1 MGGLVQNQIIE
12 RLQYSRN
19 SVVFTGAP
27 VSADS
32 GIPTFREAQTGLWER
47 FEPGELATPAAFRRD
62 PALVWGWYEWRRLQ
76 VLRARPN
83 PAHIAIAELAKR
95 APKLSVIT
103 QNVDDLHERA
113 GSTEVIHLHGSL
125 HEPRCFACGRAYAGV
140 VTDRTDQPGSERLE
154 PPRCERCNGRVR
166 PGVVWFGEALPEQ
179 SMRAALAAA
188 RDCDC
193 LLSIGTSGV
202 VMPAARI
209 PEVALENGAAV
220 IHINVQPVE
229 VSAPGEFSVVGRAG
243 ELLPALLQQAF
254 PTS

>member
-1 MGGLVQNQIIE
+1 MGGLIQDQIIE
-12 RLQYSRN
+12 KLQHSRHLMI
-19 SVVFTGAP
+19 FTGAG
-27 VSADS
+27 VSAES
-32 GIPTFREAQTGLWER
+32 GIPTFREAQTGLWAR

-76 VLRARPN
+76 VLRAHPN

-95 APKLSVIT
+95 VPKLSVIT

-125 HEPRCFACGRAYAGV
+125 HEPRCFACGRSYIGGV
-140 VTDRTDQPGSERLE
+140 ADLTDQSGSERLE

-166 PGVVWFGEALPEQ
+166 PGVVWFGEPLPEQ
-179 SMRAALAAA
+179 SMRAALVAA

-202 VMPAARI
+202 VMPVARI
-209 PEVALENGAAV
+209 PEMALENGAAV
-220 IHINVQPVE
+220 IHINVQSMD
-229 VSAPGEFSVVGRAG
+229 VSAPGEFSLVGRAG
-243 ELLPALLQQAF
+243 ELLPTLLQQAF
-254 PTS
+254 SIS

>member
-1 MGGLVQNQIIE
+1 
-12 RLQYSRN
+12 
-19 SVVFTGAP
+19 
-27 VSADS
+27 
-32 GIPTFREAQTGLWER
+32 
-47 FEPGELATPAAFRRD
+47 
-62 PALVWGWYEWRRLQ
+62 
-76 VLRARPN
+76 
-83 PAHIAIAELAKR
+83 
-95 APKLSVIT
+95 
-103 QNVDDLHERA
+103 
-113 GSTEVIHLHGSL
+113 
-125 HEPRCFACGRAYAGV
+125 
-140 VTDRTDQPGSERLE
+140 
-154 PPRCERCNGRVR
+154 
-166 PGVVWFGEALPEQ
+166 
-179 SMRAALAAA
+179 MRAALAAA